1 MFKNQS
7 AKEVTRDL
15 RMPEESL
22 VQSTPNT
29 ILIIDEDATIINALT
44 LQLEDK
50 DWNVFSL
57 HGSGDAMEICQDH
70 QVDVALICIGAT
82 SFDGMQL
89 AQNLR
94 SNHPDLIIVIMTGYP
109 MVDRAV
115 DILKYKAT
123 DYLMKPF
130 RIEQL
135 LMAIDRAQREQNL
148 LIENQTLKRN
158 LAELHEDIA
167 RMSQTMNDP
176 DPDSDIVSEEI
187 PLRSTDYGG
196 YPTQSK
202 GADPDAIASYERQ
215 MAPTSLGT
223 SGDDESSDEPDIVE
237 EKKEDHGP
245 NEQST

>member
-1 MFKNQS
+1 
-7 AKEVTRDL
+7 
-15 RMPEESL
+15 MPEESL
-22 VQSTPNT
+22 MQSIPNT
-29 ILIIDEDATIINALT
+29 VLIIDEDATIVNALT

-50 DWNVFSL
+50 DWNVFSM
-57 HGSGDAMEICQDH
+57 HGSDDAMTICQEQ
-70 QVDVALICIGAT
+70 QVDVALICIGAA

-94 SNHPDLIIVIMTGYP
+94 SNDPDLIIVIMTGYP

-115 DILKYKAT
+115 DILKYRAT

-148 LIENQTLKRN
+148 LRENQTLKRN
-158 LAELHEDIA
+158 IAELREDIA

-176 DPDSDIVSEEI
+176 DPDSEMVSDEI
-187 PLRSTDYGG
+187 PLRSTDYGA

-202 GADPDAIASYERQ
+202 GTDPDAIASYERQ
-215 MAPTSLGT
+215 MAPTSLGS
-223 SGDDESSDEPDIVE
+223 SGDDESSDEPEIAE

>member
-1 MFKNQS
+1 
-7 AKEVTRDL
+7 
-15 RMPEESL
+15 MPEESYQHG
-22 VQSTPNT
+22 VSHT
-29 ILIIDEDATIINALT
+29 ILIIDEDMTIINALT

-50 DWNVFSL
+50 GWNVFPA
-57 HGSGDAMEICQDH
+57 HGSDEATVICQDN
-70 QVDVALICIGAT
+70 QVEVALIGIGAA

-94 SNHPDLIIVIMTGYP
+94 RNRPDLILVIMTGYP

-115 DILKYKAT
+115 DILKHSAA

-135 LMAIDRAQREQNL
+135 LMAIDRARREQNL
-148 LIENQTLKRN
+148 LRENQSLKRN
-158 LAELHEDIA
+158 LAELKEDVA
-167 RMSQTMNDP
+167 QLSQDVIP
-176 DPDSDIVSEEI
+176 PESDSEVIGEEI

-215 MAPTSLGT
+215 MAPTSPGIP
-223 SGDDESSDEPDIVE
+223 GDEESFEGPDIIE
-237 EKKEDHGP
+237 EEKEDHGTDG
-245 NEQST
+245 QTT